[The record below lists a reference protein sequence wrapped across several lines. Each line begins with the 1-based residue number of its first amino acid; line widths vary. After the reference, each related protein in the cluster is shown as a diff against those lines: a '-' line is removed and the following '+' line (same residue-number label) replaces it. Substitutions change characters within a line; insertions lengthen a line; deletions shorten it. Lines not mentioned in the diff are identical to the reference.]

1 MAALGPSAARVR
13 GAVSGWS
20 TTRNMISCSHPARF
34 ASQQAQP
41 PLRTTQTKSSYT
53 QSTIAPGAMQMQQRS
68 SFSTSPVL
76 EKRHKYRSR
85 DNNRLRGVSSIR
97 RTGPRQFLSVS
108 DSPLP
113 RSTLPGVGGTREAKE
128 AMAAATRPE
137 IDPEHGLW
145 QFFYDGQVAQPPTK
159 DAAFGRPWMAEE
171 LRRKSWDDL
180 HRLWWVCVKERNRIA
195 TATESRKHFDLG
207 FGNFEAQER
216 DAAVRETM
224 RRIKHVLTERF
235 YVWEDAVELA
245 RTDPE
250 IDLSGNGPAFRPAA
264 YLEDEPAAAGESG
277 NTEAAPAESRSGEQ
291 EPAPVR

>member
-1 MAALGPSAARVR
+1 MSKTAPAPDPPDEYFGCSSHERRPSPDSEILLCDNFSPLTTMAALAPSAVRVR
-13 GAVSGWS
+13 GAVSSWGS
-20 TTRNMISCSHPARF
+20 ACNKIACSQPMHF

-41 PLRTTQTKSSYT
+41 PLRQTLRCT
-53 QSTIAPGAMQMQQRS
+53 QSIAWSMQTQQRS

-113 RSTLPGVGGTREAKE
+113 RSTITAGAKEAKE
-128 AMAAATRPE
+128 AMALASRPE

-159 DAAFGRPWMAEE
+159 DASFGRPWTAEE

-195 TATESRKHFDLG
+195 TASVGRKHFDLG
-207 FGNFEAQER
+207 FGSFESEER
-216 DAAVRETM
+216 DKAVR
-224 RRIKHVLTERF
+224 
-235 YVWEDAVELA
+235 LA
-245 RTDPE
+245 
-250 IDLSGNGPAFRPAA
+250 L
-264 YLEDEPAAAGESG
+264 
-277 NTEAAPAESRSGEQ
+277 
-291 EPAPVR
+291 